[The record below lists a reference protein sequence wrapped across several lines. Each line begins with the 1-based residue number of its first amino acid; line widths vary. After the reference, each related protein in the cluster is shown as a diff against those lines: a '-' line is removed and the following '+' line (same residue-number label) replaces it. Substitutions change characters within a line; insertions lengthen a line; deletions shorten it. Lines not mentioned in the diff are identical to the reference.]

1 MRLTFTIRFNRF
13 IETALFKR
21 WEELELLRVES
32 VGAYFPESLCP
43 SCLSGGREWLT
54 SHPIYSN
61 PKEAETDEVVAYV
74 QSMDVDELASYQNLQ
89 KSEHLGHPINLKR
102 NQKMSGTTKK
112 FLVENFANIAI
123 ALSVI
128 FLIFELNQNR
138 RMMERELVFMEAQ
151 AYQGRAELAFEMSQL
166 AFEYPDLWALREQY
180 SINPRLVGNRHYR
193 ETSAC
198 PLSPH
203 L

>member
-1 MRLTFTIRFNRF
+1 
-13 IETALFKR
+13 
-21 WEELELLRVES
+21 
-32 VGAYFPESLCP
+32 
-43 SCLSGGREWLT
+43 
-54 SHPIYSN
+54 
-61 PKEAETDEVVAYV
+61 
-74 QSMDVDELASYQNLQ
+74 
-89 KSEHLGHPINLKR
+89 
-102 NQKMSGTTKK
+102 MSGTTKK

-180 SINPRLVGNRHYR
+180 SINPDWSEIDPTERQALVHYHTALIKVMENTHFQVRQGLITREYWGEVGGTLLRRFGQAWLDLEISMDPELRLEVER
-193 ETSAC
+193 T
-198 PLSPH
+198 LSKMNGEGGSNESVS
-203 L
+203 